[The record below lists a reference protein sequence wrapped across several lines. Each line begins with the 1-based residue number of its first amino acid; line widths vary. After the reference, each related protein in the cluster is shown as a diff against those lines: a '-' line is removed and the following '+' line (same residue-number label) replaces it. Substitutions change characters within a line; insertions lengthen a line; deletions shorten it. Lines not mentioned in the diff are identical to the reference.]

1 MHTCNDDEPKLGG
14 RWNEYGVN
22 DDEDDKYEDVDDGSG
37 DGHRSL
43 AGSPK
48 CPTKALIK
56 VTAAA
61 PEGRSRESH
70 LSSRLSRES
79 TRAADCV
86 GGVDL
91 GYRPNGPVAVHFLAH
106 SHHLQGRKER
116 EDKEGVK

>member
-1 MHTCNDDEPKLGG
+1 M
-14 RWNEYGVN
+14 
-22 DDEDDKYEDVDDGSG
+22 
-37 DGHRSL
+37 
-43 AGSPK
+43 
-48 CPTKALIK
+48 
-56 VTAAA
+56 TAAA

-91 GYRPNGPVAVHFLAH
+91 GYHPNDPVAVHFLAH

-116 EDKEGVK
+116 EDKRRNQISKKLSIFSRVVLVPGGIGPFFYFSKLWHQIIVGVPRAQGFVIYVNKVVAGFT